1 MTEHTNRQV
10 FEERIWSRSTR
21 FAGGRVT
28 AQSAGFVGGVRTL
41 QDRTAHCVSETL
53 ADTDRQAHLDA
64 LGEEANRVSRL
75 LGRLPVEA
83 CTHRL
88 SRTMRSINGEPICDS
103 MLHRVRVQTGVG
115 QRGLQLDYVANPAE
129 FDFASVEAA
138 LARLARWARALRS
151 AERPAVVS
159 YPSVILDNECSG
171 VLVTMLLGYFLEGD
185 RVAAGTSFMVHH
197 CSGLAFSLP
206 LTATDVLQDSAPV
219 QSLRD
224 EEGTPS
230 ARRVVLVDRGRFRE
244 HLTDRASARRLG
256 EANNGRCRS
265 AGYQYVPTPRLT
277 NVEVDDGT
285 STLAELIADTDDGI
299 YLEGMAGAAVDVAS
313 GVIHLNGVLGS
324 RIRGGEITGW
334 VAQPGISLEIRRFI
348 AGLAGLGRRSA
359 WSCRAMGKGR
369 PLQNCLIG
377 YRSPQLAL
385 DLGVVR

>member
-53 ADTDRQAHLDA
+53 ADTDRQAYLDA

-138 LARLARWARALRS
+138 LARAELAQAFDYGHLLLADDLQGRGQHHD
-151 AERPAVVS
+151 
-159 YPSVILDNECSG
+159 PSKIG
-171 VLVTMLLGYFLEGD
+171 
-185 RVAAGTSFMVHH
+185 
-197 CSGLAFSLP
+197 
-206 LTATDVLQDSAPV
+206 
-219 QSLRD
+219 
-224 EEGTPS
+224 
-230 ARRVVLVDRGRFRE
+230 
-244 HLTDRASARRLG
+244 RAS
-256 EANNGRCRS
+256 CRER
-265 AGYQYVPTPRLT
+265 V
-277 NVEVDDGT
+277 
-285 STLAELIADTDDGI
+285 
-299 YLEGMAGAAVDVAS
+299 
-313 GVIHLNGVLGS
+313 
-324 RIRGGEITGW
+324 
-334 VAQPGISLEIRRFI
+334 
-348 AGLAGLGRRSA
+348 
-359 WSCRAMGKGR
+359 
-369 PLQNCLIG
+369 
-377 YRSPQLAL
+377 
-385 DLGVVR
+385 